1 MAKIIIGLV
10 LLFAFKAFSADELQV
25 KEVNKNVSAST
36 ELSTKQLENIKK
48 SIQKALS
55 KLNESV

>member
-25 KEVNKNVSAST
+25 KEVNNTVSAST